1 MASPLPTRK
10 PSVDLAPPEVR
21 VSTIR
26 RDPPPLVKE
35 ITLVDV
41 AERDAWT
48 VVLGIAL
55 FALSLFVIVL
65 GFSAF
70 AGHKSEPYTVHVD
83 I

>member
-1 MASPLPTRK
+1 MAAPLQSAKST
-10 PSVDLAPPEVR
+10 VNLAAGGTR
-21 VSTIR
+21 VSKIR